1 MQLID
6 DPPVTNPQPVA
17 IPSLKLL
24 DIVVPSI
31 WIGGDLFDLLDNPI
45 LPRRRKPRQGLG
57 ERFRGHD
64 GILPIVTQ
72 SNTLVKGRVSRVV
85 GQFEFK
91 LTHYR

>member
-45 LPRRRKPRQGLG
+45 LPRRRKPRQG
-57 ERFRGHD
+57 
-64 GILPIVTQ
+64 
-72 SNTLVKGRVSRVV
+72 RVSSGTSEMEDQIAGRGDLVLVAAIVV
-85 GQFEFK
+85 GFVVPSAFKAQFR
-91 LTHYR
+91 T